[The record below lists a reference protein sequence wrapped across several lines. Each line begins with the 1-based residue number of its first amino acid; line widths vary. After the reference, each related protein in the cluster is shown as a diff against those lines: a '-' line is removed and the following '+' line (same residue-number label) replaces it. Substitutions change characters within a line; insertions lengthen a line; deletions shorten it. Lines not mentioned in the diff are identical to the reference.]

1 MMRFLAKEL
10 TDTIAILGE
19 EESIHASKVL
29 RLKPGDRIEVFDGRG
44 RLAQAEIHTCGKLV
58 TARIIQLY
66 PRMGNP
72 HLFSIAIA
80 PTKHMDRLEFFLEK
94 ATEIGVKN
102 IYIIQTERT
111 ERAKVNSER
120 LQKILLAA
128 TKQSG
133 QLYIPELSQP
143 INLKDLFK
151 STMGEEIRLIAHCN
165 EVFPK
170 EDIHMCFEKG
180 KKMLILIGPE
190 GDFTE
195 KEITLSLE
203 NGCKSV
209 NLASSRLR
217 VETAGITALVQLNLL
232 NNMLK

>member
-1 MMRFLAKEL
+1 MRFLAKEL
-10 TDTIAILGE
+10 YDTTAILGE
-19 EESIHASKVL
+19 EESVHASRVL

-44 RLAQAEIHTCGKLV
+44 RLAQAEIQTCGKEV
-58 TARIIQLY
+58 ATKIIQVNQWVE
-66 PRMGNP
+66 NP
-72 HLFSIAIA
+72 HLYSIAIA
-80 PTKHMDRLEFFLEK
+80 PTKHMDRLEYFLEK

-111 ERAKVNSER
+111 ERAKVNRER

-133 QLYIPELSQP
+133 QLYVPELSQP
-143 INLKDLFK
+143 ISLKDLLK
-151 STMGEEIRLIAHCN
+151 STNDEEIRLIAHCN

-170 EDIHMCFEKG
+170 EDMHMYFKKG

-203 NGCKSV
+203 SGCKSV
-209 NLASSRLR
+209 NLAYSRLR